1 MSLFLHFSSTYKH
14 QNLQFYSC
22 LYSEGFWEVCS
33 YMISLFFHCTLS
45 KSVGSRVFSLST
57 GACDVKSHS
66 LVSKRRGELTV
77 LAAVFV
83 ISVDERYSRV
93 APLVR
98 AQALH
103 GHEHAVAHAAWM
115 PRNHSLLLRLQRS
128 NHRLRFHWHWLLCLH
143 GDISRWCTSL
153 QGSASMAT
161 TSSMSPLVIASTGT
175 ATGIS
180 AASCC

>member
-1 MSLFLHFSSTYKH
+1 M
-14 QNLQFYSC
+14 
-22 LYSEGFWEVCS
+22 
-33 YMISLFFHCTLS
+33 
-45 KSVGSRVFSLST
+45 
-57 GACDVKSHS
+57 KSHS

-128 NHRLRFHWHWLLCLH
+128 NHRLRFHWHWLLVSMATSA
-143 GDISRWCTSL
+143 GDAPVSN
-153 QGSASMAT
+153 GSASMAT

>member
-1 MSLFLHFSSTYKH
+1 
-14 QNLQFYSC
+14 
-22 LYSEGFWEVCS
+22 
-33 YMISLFFHCTLS
+33 MISLFFHCTLS

-115 PRNHSLLLRLQRS
+115 SRNHSLLLRLQRS
-128 NHRLRFHWHWLLCLH
+128 NHRLRFHGHWLLRLH

-153 QGSASMAT
+153 QWVSVHGNHILHVAVGDSVHGNSNRHLRCFLLLEEMTDITPNLQDCFALWHFHDNLH
-161 TSSMSPLVIASTGT
+161 LVI
-175 ATGIS
+175 
-180 AASCC
+180 